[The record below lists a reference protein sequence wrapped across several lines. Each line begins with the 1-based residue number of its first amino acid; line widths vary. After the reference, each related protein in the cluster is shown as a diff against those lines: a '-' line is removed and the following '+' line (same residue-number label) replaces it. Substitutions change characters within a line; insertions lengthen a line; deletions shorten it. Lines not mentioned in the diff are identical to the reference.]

1 LTGLAEIRRTT
12 DGRKTGP
19 LFACAPWVLAAFCL
33 VVFVGPL
40 TSILSNAGRLDRQ
53 DLYIVLSFGVSDRF
67 QEQLDLAGGREVGPV
82 RPLFSQFVTV
92 APAGHARL
100 MMAGYRLLPAGLLA
114 DICGVSGDVSL
125 PMVRNS

>member
-1 LTGLAEIRRTT
+1 VAL
-12 DGRKTGP
+12 
-19 LFACAPWVLAAFCL
+19 
-33 VVFVGPL
+33 VGPL

-67 QEQLDLAGGREVGPV
+67 QDQLDQAGGREVGPV
-82 RPLFSQFVTV
+82 RSLFSQFVTV

-100 MMAGYRLLPAGLLA
+100 MLAGYRLLPAGLLA

>member
-1 LTGLAEIRRTT
+1 M
-12 DGRKTGP
+12 
-19 LFACAPWVLAAFCL
+19 
-33 VVFVGPL
+33 VFVGPL

-67 QEQLDLAGGREVGPV
+67 QEQLDRAGGREVGPV

-92 APAGHARL
+92 SPAGHSRL
-100 MMAGYRLLPAGLLA
+100 MLAGYRLLPAGLLA

-125 PMVRNS
+125 PVVRNS

>member
-1 LTGLAEIRRTT
+1 
-12 DGRKTGP
+12 
-19 LFACAPWVLAAFCL
+19 

-40 TSILSNAGRLDRQ
+40 TSILSNTGRLDRQ

-67 QEQLDLAGGREVGPV
+67 QDQLDLAGGREVGPV
-82 RPLFSQFVTV
+82 RALFSQFVTV
-92 APAGHARL
+92 SPAGHARLMMAGHARL

-125 PMVRNS
+125 PIVRNS

>member
-1 LTGLAEIRRTT
+1 VAL
-12 DGRKTGP
+12 
-19 LFACAPWVLAAFCL
+19 
-33 VVFVGPL
+33 VGPF
-40 TSILSNAGRLDRQ
+40 TSILSNEGRLDRQ
-53 DLYIVLSFGVSDRF
+53 DLYIVLSFGASDRF
-67 QEQLDLAGGREVGPV
+67 QDQLYLAVGREVGPV

-100 MMAGYRLLPAGLLA
+100 VMAGYRLLPAGILA